1 MPSSSC
7 SFSISW
13 KALLPLLRVKEKKV
27 CIRSAKGR
35 DTTDRSLVDQSTLE
49 KVSRYP
55 VDSPVAPPRT
65 SVPRNHPFCL
75 ETGLVDDAISV
86 PIFPVIDGDDL
97 KKEAASEEDNTART
111 AAAVVNLIA
120 IELLKLELD
129 ELL

>member
-7 SFSISW
+7 PFSISW

-27 CIRSAKGR
+27 CIRSAKGQG
-35 DTTDRSLVDQSTLE
+35 TLDRSRVDQLTIE

-55 VDSPVAPPRT
+55 ADSPVAPPRT
-65 SVPRNHPFCL
+65 SVPRNHPFRL
-75 ETGLVDDAISV
+75 DTGLIDDAISV
-86 PIFPVIDGDDL
+86 PIFLVIDGDDL

-120 IELLKLELD
+120 IELLKLEMA